1 MTKLLVFKPSSS
13 IFVGCFLASLFLSSF
28 LKAASSNVSSV
39 ALWVSNDEIVTGE
52 PTKDEVRVDIVFS
65 QWIVGQTKECGCS
78 MSIQGGLK
86 ARERELEKLRS
97 SLSNPLLLDL
107 GNTFFPDSTQKKE
120 KLDPLSELKNAQ
132 EIAKAYH
139 KWKFDAVVLSSTELE
154 QANFEKTKSLLAV
167 SPGFKVLSL
176 DQRAKSFSQPYFDK
190 VIANTGIRFIPVVN
204 ALLEGSAFPDI
215 GSLLHN
221 EYLNIFV
228 GDVTYKNLKKFEL
241 KLPAGSRW
249 VYMGANPDYPNVE
262 AYKTDK
268 LLHFIGATRKQN
280 WMVASLYLNPSHKN
294 FRYKTESV
302 VTYFSLPKIN
312 NRVNKST
319 KK

>member
-13 IFVGCFLASLFLSSF
+13 IFGGCFLASLFLSSF

-39 ALWVSNDEIVTGE
+39 APWFSNDEIVTGE

-78 MSIQGGLK
+78 MSVQGGLK
-86 ARERELEKLRS
+86 ARERELEILRS

-107 GNTFFPDSTQKKE
+107 GNTFFPDLLQKKE
-120 KLDPLSELKNAQ
+120 KHDSLSELKNAQ
-132 EIAKAYH
+132 EIAKSYQ
-139 KWKFDAVVLSSTELE
+139 KWKFDAVVLASTELE

-167 SPGFKVLSL
+167 SPGFKILSL

-190 VIANTGIRFIPVVN
+190 VVSNTGIRFIPVVN
-204 ALLEGSAFPDI
+204 ALLEGSSLPDVA
-215 GSLLHN
+215 SLLHKD
-221 EYLNIFV
+221 YLNVFV
-228 GDVTYKNLKKFEL
+228 GDVTYKNIRTFEA
-241 KLPAGSRW
+241 KLPAGTRW

-280 WMVASLYLNPSHKN
+280 WMVTSLYLKPSQKS
-294 FRYKTESV
+294 FRYRTESV
-302 VTYFSLPKIN
+302 VTYFSLPKA
-312 NRVNKST
+312 T
-319 KK
+319 KKLKK